1 MLKLDDEDSILSSNF
16 DPNVP
21 TAVLM
26 HGWQSQ
32 PGYGLGPLLT
42 KGMLAHSIPCLLAF
56 SYEKMN
62 FLHHCKLKL

>member
-42 KGMLAHSIPCLLAF
+42 KGMLAHSHSLQKYFTHSELIIIR
-56 SYEKMN
+56 
-62 FLHHCKLKL
+62 